1 MSDPTQHFGAF
12 SFVDRITQFAPGK
25 GAHGLYHVPA
35 AVRAFPAC
43 LVAEAVGQLAAWV
56 SMEHIGYR
64 GRPVAALA
72 GETLFLDSVAPGDL
86 IQLAV
91 EIDHVD
97 DDAVS
102 YRGFAAVNGRHV
114 IELNDCLGPMLPAA
128 DFDAPEALRERFA
141 LLCGEG
147 APADRFQGVVDPTVE
162 TVEHV
167 PGQSMRAALRIP
179 ASAAFFA
186 DHFPRR
192 PVFPATLLLNSQIGL
207 ATQLAREASPAKDA
221 RAPVPSRMTHVKMR
235 AFILP
240 GQKLDSRAELAG
252 AQDRGTKDGVT
263 HDVTRI
269 ALSAR
274 DGNGKTIATARVEFV
289 AARA

>member
-1 MSDPTQHFGAF
+1 MADPTQHFAAF

-72 GETLFLDSVAPGDL
+72 GETRFFGGVAPDDF
-86 IQLAV
+86 IRLAV

-102 YRGFAAVNGRHV
+102 YRGFADVDGKRV

-128 DFDAPEALRERFA
+128 DFDDPEALRERFA
-141 LLCGEG
+141 LLCGAG
-147 APADRFQGVVDPTVE
+147 AAADRFKGVIEPMAE
-162 TVEHV
+162 IAEHV
-167 PGQSMRAALRIP
+167 ARRSIRARIKVP
-179 ASAAFFA
+179 ASAPFFA

-192 PVFPATLLLNSQIGL
+192 PVFPATLLLDSQIDL
-207 ATQLAREASPAKDA
+207 ATRLAREVNVGTSGPA
-221 RAPVPSRMTHVKMR
+221 PELSRMTHVKVR

-240 GQKLDSRAELAG
+240 GQEVDCHAEVTGNQDDS
-252 AQDRGTKDGVT
+252 
-263 HDVTRI
+263 TRI
-269 ALSAR
+269 ALRTR
-274 DGNGKTIATARVEFV
+274 DADSKTIATARLEFV
-289 AARA
+289 SAGA

>member
-1 MSDPTQHFGAF
+1 
-12 SFVDRITQFAPGK
+12 VD
-25 GAHGLYHVPA
+25 
-35 AVRAFPAC
+35 AFPAC

-72 GETLFLDSVAPGDL
+72 GETRFLASVAPGDV

-102 YRGFAAVNGRHV
+102 YRGFANVNGKRV

-128 DFDAPEALRERFA
+128 EFDAPEALRERFA
-141 LLCGEG
+141 LLCGAG
-147 APADRFQGVVDPTVE
+147 APPDRFKGVVDPTVKP
-162 TVEHV
+162 VEHV
-167 PGQSMRAALRIP
+167 PGESMRATLRVP
-179 ASAAFFA
+179 ASAPFFA

-192 PVFPATLLLNSQIGL
+192 PVFPATLLLNSQIGM
-207 ATQLAREASPAKDA
+207 ATRLAREANPAQDEPA
-221 RAPVPSRMTHVKMR
+221 RIPSRMTHVKMR
-235 AFILP
+235 AFIVP
-240 GQKLDSRAELAG
+240 GQELDSQVELTG
-252 AQDRGTKDGVT
+252 ARDTDAKHPVVKD
-263 HDVTRI
+263 DVTRV

-274 DGNGKTIATARVEFV
+274 DADGKTIATARLEFV

>member
-1 MSDPTQHFGAF
+1 MADPTQHFAAF
-12 SFVDRITQFAPGK
+12 SFVDRITQFTPGK

-35 AVRAFPAC
+35 TVRAFPAC

-72 GETLFLDSVAPGDL
+72 GETHFLASVAPGDV

-102 YRGFAAVNGRHV
+102 YRGFADVDGKRV

-128 DFDAPEALRERFA
+128 EFDAPEALRERFA

-147 APADRFQGVVDPTVE
+147 ARVDRFQGVVDPTVE
-162 TVEHV
+162 TIDHV
-167 PGQSMRAALRIP
+167 QGQSLRAKLHIP
-179 ASAAFFA
+179 VSAPYFA

-192 PVFPATLLLNSQIGL
+192 PVFPATLLLNSQIGM
-207 ATQLAREASPAKDA
+207 ATQLAREANPAKNETMSIA
-221 RAPVPSRMTHVKMR
+221 SRMTHVKMR
-235 AFILP
+235 AFIVP
-240 GQKLDSRAELAG
+240 GQELDSRAELGG
-252 AQDRGTKDGVT
+252 ARDTDTKDR
-263 HDVTRI
+263 VTRV

-274 DGNGKTIATARVEFV
+274 DADGKTIATARVEFV
-289 AARA
+289 AGRA

>member
-1 MSDPTQHFGAF
+1 MADPTQHFAAF

-56 SMEHIGYR
+56 SMEHIDYR

-72 GETLFLDSVAPGDL
+72 GETLFLAAVAPGDL

-102 YRGFAAVNGRHV
+102 YRGFASVNGKRV
-114 IELNDCLGPMLPAA
+114 LELNDCLGPMLPAA

-141 LLCGEG
+141 LLVGGG
-147 APADRFQGVVDPTVE
+147 ASPDRFQGVVDPIVE
-162 TVEHV
+162 TVNNV
-167 PGQSMRAALRIP
+167 PGKSVR
-179 ASAAFFA
+179 
-186 DHFPRR
+186 
-192 PVFPATLLLNSQIGL
+192 G
-207 ATQLAREASPAKDA
+207 
-221 RAPVPSRMTHVKMR
+221 
-235 AFILP
+235 
-240 GQKLDSRAELAG
+240 AG
-252 AQDRGTKDGVT
+252 PT
-263 HDVTRI
+263 
-269 ALSAR
+269 
-274 DGNGKTIATARVEFV
+274 
-289 AARA
+289 